1 LHYCKVAGDLLF
13 YKEFS
18 LRIRGFDWNERN
30 INHIAR
36 HGVTPQEVEESC
48 FNQLLCRKTKLKLY
62 LVYSQTD
69 AGRYLLTVLRLNPLN
84 IAYTI
89 TARGMTDREQKYY
102 RQER

>member
-1 LHYCKVAGDLLF
+1 M
-13 YKEFS
+13 
-18 LRIRGFDWNERN
+18 RIRGFDWNERN

-36 HGVTPQEVEESC
+36 HGVTPQEVEEAC
-48 FNQLLCRKTKLKLY
+48 FNQPLCRKTKSKLY

-69 AGRYLLTVLRLNPLN
+69 AGRYLLTVLRLHPLN